1 MRSRSPFSALRF
13 LSVALILIAAALAA
27 VQLVAFSR
35 VRANFP
41 SGLRIAGIP
50 VGGLNRQQAAQRLL
64 EVYSLPVELRYG
76 DSIIHLN
83 PSTVEFQLDLDSMLA
98 AADVQRTEN
107 LFWQDYWD
115 YLWGRTT
122 SPQEIPLRATY
133 SEPRLRAYLAELAE
147 RYDQPASPAVPI
159 PGTVNFKPG
168 EPGSTLDIDGAV
180 TLIERALRSTTNRS
194 VILPLDRT
202 LPGGP
207 AFQNLQVLLQQTIQ
221 AHGFDGIVDIYLLDL
236 QTARE
241 MHFAVQNGETLSVQ
255 PDIAFT
261 ASSIIKVPIMVSAF
275 RRMTENAD
283 PETMGW
289 MRNMIVES
297 GNEVADWLM
306 DRVID
311 PTRGP
316 LVVTE
321 DMRILGL
328 ENTFMAGKFTLG
340 SPLLQVI
347 ETPANSREDVDTDP
361 DPYSQTTPSDIGML
375 LADLYQCAQTG
386 GGSLMAAFPG
396 DFTQRECEIMI
407 DYLKNN
413 RLPVLLTAGLPE
425 ATDIAHKHGWVSLNG
440 IINTVGDAGIVYTP
454 GGNYVL
460 VIFMHHPQQ
469 LIWDPAALLVADLS
483 KAVYNFY
490 NVDRQG

>member
-490 NVDRQG
+490 NIDRQG

>member
-1 MRSRSPFSALRF
+1 LRSRSPFSALRF